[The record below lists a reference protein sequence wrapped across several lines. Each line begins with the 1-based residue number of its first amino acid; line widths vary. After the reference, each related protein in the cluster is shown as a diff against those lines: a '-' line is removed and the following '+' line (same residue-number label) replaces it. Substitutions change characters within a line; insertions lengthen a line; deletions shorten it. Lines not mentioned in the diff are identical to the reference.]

1 MAVRTD
7 LSIYQGDTYLSPW
20 WVVVVDGAGVDLADP
35 DEGWTVKAQARRDGL
50 AVVTWAGADDSTP
63 GAEII
68 TAPWSGSVGDL
79 AVETTAVRLYLTP
92 AATALLDANRTL
104 AFDVELSSPNAGPLG
119 DAYRVTLVVGSISI
133 TKDVTE

>member
-7 LSIYQGDTYLSPW
+7 LTIYQGDTYLSPW
-20 WVVVVDGAGVDLADP
+20 WVVVVDGEGVDLADP

-50 AVVTWAGADDSTP
+50 AVVTWAGTDATP
-63 GAEII
+63 GAQII
-68 TAPWSGSVGDL
+68 TAPWTGDVGDL
-79 AVETTAVRLYLTP
+79 TVETTAVRLYLTP
-92 AATALLDANRTL
+92 EATALLDANRSL